1 MPISR
6 RLPELT
12 PTYWHLASFVLLD
25 RHAFWPN
32 IFAEDTKQ
40 PIRMKE
46 PYRELQAVDSPP
58 VNYLELAS
66 PSISPSE
73 LKRFPFLPHWNEKF
87 DYVLVLN
94 AEGAP
99 DLEHFLP
106 NQLQLV
112 DRQGIA
118 ALFLVRK

>member
-1 MPISR
+1 
-6 RLPELT
+6 
-12 PTYWHLASFVLLD
+12 VLLD

-32 IFAEDTKQ
+32 IFAEESQQ
-40 PIRMKE
+40 PIAIQE
-46 PYRELQAVDSPP
+46 PYRDLEAVRSPP
-58 VNYLELAS
+58 LHYTDLAMSQVPPIELEHFPYLTGW
-66 PSISPSE
+66 
-73 LKRFPFLPHWNEKF
+73 KDKF

-99 DLEHFLP
+99 DLDHFLP

-118 ALFLVRK
+118 ALFKIRK